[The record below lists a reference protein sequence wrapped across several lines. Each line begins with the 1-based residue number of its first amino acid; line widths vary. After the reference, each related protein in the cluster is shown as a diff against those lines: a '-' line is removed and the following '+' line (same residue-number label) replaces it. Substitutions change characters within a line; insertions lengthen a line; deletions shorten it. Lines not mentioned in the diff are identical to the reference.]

1 MSVKQASNPSCIHYC
16 NCKKPLF
23 GNLAKPE
30 ISTKAD
36 HRLETNHKGFTS
48 TCQANGVW
56 GFDNHAFVWSIPFTF
71 DTDFSSSEEDEQR
84 DEGLSATTDDDDK
97 CKRQPPQIGQGS
109 ALRPRRSSE
118 SSRSHNPPPAVEC
131 AAPGHSLASFCLLFA
146 AVGLYVV
153 VRFAESISSL
163 GEMRTRS
170 QASALIRRCPVT
182 AVSGIRTCG
191 CRYPILHLC
200 HSAPT
205 DQQSNFTQARSEG
218 GDADAGMRI
227 YASTKT
233 RSCLKW
239 LEGWWSGGGRD
250 GLKN

>member
-1 MSVKQASNPSCIHYC
+1 MWES
-16 NCKKPLF
+16 
-23 GNLAKPE
+23 
-30 ISTKAD
+30 D
-36 HRLETNHKGFTS
+36 NHKL
-48 TCQANGVW
+48 
-56 GFDNHAFVWSIPFTF
+56 VWSITFTC
-71 DTDFSSSEEDEQR
+71 DTNSSSSEEDEQR
-84 DEGLSATTDDDDK
+84 DAGPAATTDDDDK
-97 CKRQPPQIGQGS
+97 CKRQPLQIGQGS
-109 ALRPRRSSE
+109 TLRPRHSSK
-118 SSRSHNPPPAVEC
+118 SSRSHNPPHAVEC
-131 AAPGHSLASFCLLFA
+131 TAPGHRLARFCLLFA

-153 VRFAESISSL
+153 MRFAESISSL

-218 GDADAGMRI
+218 GNADAGMRI